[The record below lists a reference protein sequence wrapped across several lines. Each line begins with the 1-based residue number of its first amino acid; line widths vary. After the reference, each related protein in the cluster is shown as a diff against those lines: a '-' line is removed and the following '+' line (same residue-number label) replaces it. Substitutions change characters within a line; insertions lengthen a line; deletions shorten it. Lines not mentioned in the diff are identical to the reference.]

1 MREEILRIENVI
13 RIINGITYLDNIQLH
28 VFQGEILGLIPLDN
42 HGREELVELIVQN
55 VPIHF
60 GRVYFAGEL
69 VNYYEHSSLARNPV
83 YVIEK
88 ESKLVGDLK
97 VADNIAVLSS
107 TYRRFI
113 IRERALLAETNQ
125 IFQDLGIA
133 IDIDR
138 YASEL
143 SFFET
148 AVVELIRA
156 VLNGAQLI
164 ITDDLASL
172 LNADELTAFQR
183 LIKHYAHKG
192 ISFLYIASNPTELYQ
207 VCERLVLFEKGRI
220 RRIVRQNDFS
230 PELLSP
236 YRLPHAPPQQPGNAE
251 HSSAP
256 GIFRCQNLTTANLSG
271 LSFSVQPGQCL
282 TILNPAKRGIQ
293 DLADIIT
300 GALKPTG
307 GNLVV
312 AGRPVPIT
320 GQSLLPWEIA
330 YIPEDPVP
338 KCLFFDYSYME
349 NLTFLLDRKLRRSII
364 KPQILRFVREEF
376 RPLAGDAID
385 APDLWSLEMN
395 ALYSLVYFRVLLYK
409 PKVAFIMQPFAH
421 ADMHLSVHI
430 VQLINILKQNDLA
443 VVLLTASLA
452 DAGAVTDR
460 LIVLNGEKFTEVS
473 PQFNDHTSKTINPP
487 EN

>member
-60 GRVYFAGEL
+60 GRAYFAGEL

-113 IRERALLAETNQ
+113 IRKRALLAETNQ

-207 VCERLVLFEKGRI
+207 V
-220 RRIVRQNDFS
+220 
-230 PELLSP
+230 
-236 YRLPHAPPQQPGNAE
+236 
-251 HSSAP
+251 
-256 GIFRCQNLTTANLSG
+256 
-271 LSFSVQPGQCL
+271 
-282 TILNPAKRGIQ
+282 
-293 DLADIIT
+293 
-300 GALKPTG
+300 
-307 GNLVV
+307 
-312 AGRPVPIT
+312 
-320 GQSLLPWEIA
+320 
-330 YIPEDPVP
+330 
-338 KCLFFDYSYME
+338 
-349 NLTFLLDRKLRRSII
+349 
-364 KPQILRFVREEF
+364 
-376 RPLAGDAID
+376 
-385 APDLWSLEMN
+385 
-395 ALYSLVYFRVLLYK
+395 
-409 PKVAFIMQPFAH
+409 
-421 ADMHLSVHI
+421 
-430 VQLINILKQNDLA
+430 
-443 VVLLTASLA
+443 
-452 DAGAVTDR
+452 
-460 LIVLNGEKFTEVS
+460 
-473 PQFNDHTSKTINPP
+473 
-487 EN
+487 